1 MAHPVSV
8 TLDVEDLRPSPDL
21 PERAPL
27 MTNRV
32 LDLFA
37 DAGVRASVYVV
48 ADLAERHPEIVR
60 RAAAEGHEIGLHGHE
75 HVPLPVVGESAFA
88 DATRCARSLLQ
99 DLSGQPVAGYR
110 APMMSLVPGSSWAV
124 PMLSD
129 LGFAYS
135 SSTLPAP
142 SPLYG
147 WPGLPRRPFRWS
159 SGLIEL
165 PCPLLRVSMLDLPY
179 LGGTYLRVLPDFVRR
194 HGQRRAGSEEVLWTY
209 SHPWEFDT
217 DEPYHVHEHIGA
229 VASRVAWLRR
239 GRMEDRVRRLL
250 SEPTAPPLVERVE
263 ALVVGSL
270 PVVDYAQPSVLGRA
284 ARFANGR
291 LRSD

>member
-99 DLSGQPVAGYR
+99 DLSGQPV
-110 APMMSLVPGSSWAV
+110 
-124 PMLSD
+124 
-129 LGFAYS
+129 
-135 SSTLPAP
+135 PA
-142 SPLYG
+142 
-147 WPGLPRRPFRWS
+147 
-159 SGLIEL
+159 
-165 PCPLLRVSMLDLPY
+165 
-179 LGGTYLRVLPDFVRR
+179 
-194 HGQRRAGSEEVLWTY
+194 
-209 SHPWEFDT
+209 
-217 DEPYHVHEHIGA
+217 IGH
-229 VASRVAWLRR
+229 R
-239 GRMEDRVRRLL
+239 
-250 SEPTAPPLVERVE
+250 
-263 ALVVGSL
+263 
-270 PVVDYAQPSVLGRA
+270 
-284 ARFANGR
+284 
-291 LRSD
+291 